1 MAAQIPTIGSK
12 LQDREEYEF
21 DVQKNAY
28 KHLRPHLYTKRVQ
41 RQKEKGDA
49 QLFDIG
55 LGLFCREDIPADE
68 VVCFMSGHFMWWNQL
83 IETDVSPAAVELA
96 AGGSQMKS
104 TPAANPAAGRAQR
117 RGQLAEGT
125 TTRYSQEQKRVELW
139 TSMTRSLTCAKN
151 YTFHS
156 RRPSIDPHYFYLYK
170 PSSRND
176 TVLANIVSLSTSIE
190 DEGGISLDYWTE
202 HIEKWSGWGSGSKSL
217 LDVFKKIEG
226 AKQQEKL
233 GFVRDALS
241 SGLLSTQNSSI
252 FAEGDKQTFLLD
264 FLCCVPRL
272 VTGTDQSLS
281 PTATAGF
288 ALCDIVC
295 DEEKETPI
303 AVHALVNDS
312 QYTGSLPASSDAAS
326 KKHDYER
333 PKTNATVEDVLI
345 VDNDGKVRS
354 ALLLVAKTLIPACT
368 EITVQYE
375 SMSTRGRTLFSSQ
388 QLPNVEND
396 PSTTSNKKP
405 AKLNPGTIIDLLQKG
420 DRAIHTLCSL
430 QGHSQ
435 PRSAA
440 AEQSFLV
447 WTVEAT
453 NSNGDS
459 FFSEEQKTQV
469 EKKFSSS
476 SNLFSD
482 SQLEH
487 LGVPLVYDAQF
498 RRNEIC
504 ALKEL
509 KPYKLNSRN
518 KPISW
523 NKCLAHSFED
533 VPRNVWFEKDARLN
547 ARSDEI
553 YAYMD
558 KIDNKYFEHRNVGLL
573 NDFILTVMRR
583 SYRLY
588 VESEGS
594 ALFRTSDLN
603 AIIALNL
610 DYFPTDVFGQPVLT
624 REIVLRVCDEE
635 ESTSYTLCA
644 FLESFGL
651 GILVTT
657 LKSRVLYSLNCIAT
671 IQHCITP
678 TYVADI
684 PVTAQPVFHLGTS
697 AEPQS
702 EPAEPQSESDFL
714 ATANDFLIGIDH
726 LVACVEET
734 CAQSE

>member
-21 DVQKNAY
+21 DVQKRAY
-28 KHLRPHLYTKRVQ
+28 KHLRPHLYTKRVK
-41 RQKEKGDA
+41 RQKEKKDA
-49 QLFDIG
+49 RLFDIG

-83 IETDVSPAAVELA
+83 IGTDVSPAAVELA
-96 AGGSQMKS
+96 AGGSQIKS
-104 TPAANPAAGRAQR
+104 TPAADPAADRAPR
-117 RGQLAEGT
+117 KGQLAEVT

-156 RRPSIDPHYFYLYK
+156 RRPSIDPHYFYLYN
-170 PSSRND
+170 PSNRND
-176 TVLANIVSLSTSIE
+176 TVFNNIVSLSTSIK
-190 DEGGISLDYWTE
+190 DEGGISLDYWSK

-217 LDVFKKIEG
+217 LDAFKKIEG
-226 AKQQEKL
+226 AAQQDKL
-233 GFVRDALS
+233 GDVRDALS
-241 SGLLSTQNSSI
+241 SGLLSTQESM

-281 PTATAGF
+281 TTATAGF

-312 QYTGSLPASSDAAS
+312 QYTGSLPASSDAAA
-326 KKHDYER
+326 KKRDYEIQE
-333 PKTNATVEDVLI
+333 TNATVEDVLI

-375 SMSTRGRTLFSSQ
+375 SMSTRGKTLFGSQ
-388 QLPNVEND
+388 QLPNVENKL
-396 PSTTSNKKP
+396 STSSNKKL
-405 AKLNPGTIIDLLQKG
+405 AKLNPDTIIDLLDKG
-420 DRAIHTLCSL
+420 HRAIHTLCSL

-435 PRSAA
+435 PRSAK
-440 AEQSFLV
+440 AEQDFID
-447 WTVEAT
+447 WTVEAKDSKG
-453 NSNGDS
+453 NS
-459 FFSEEQKTQV
+459 FFAEEKSTQV
-469 EKKFSSS
+469 KKAFLSSS
-476 SNLFSD
+476 TLFSD

-504 ALKEL
+504 TLKKL

-518 KPISW
+518 TPNSW

-547 ARSDEI
+547 ARSNEI

-558 KIDNKYFEHRNVGLL
+558 KIDDKYFAHRNVGLL

-583 SYRLY
+583 LY
-588 VESEGS
+588 VESKDS
-594 ALFRTSDLN
+594 ALVRISDLN

-635 ESTSYTLCA
+635 ESTSYTLCK
-644 FLESFGL
+644 FLENCGL
-651 GILVTT
+651 EILVTT

-684 PVTAQPVFHLGTS
+684 HVTAQPVFHLGMPEEQQQPRPNVLD
-697 AEPQS
+697 AAS
-702 EPAEPQSESDFL
+702 ELKFNIED
-714 ATANDFLIGIDH
+714 
-726 LVACVEET
+726 LVACVGAT
-734 CAQSE
+734 TGGCQ